1 MFFKRKPKKETK
13 KEIIIERELKA
24 IDIKDIIAPAAL
36 EIKQNYIKVGEKFVC
51 TYFVLTYPS
60 SVTTNWLSPIINFDR
75 VFDISMFIYPIDSG
89 QVLKQ
94 LQKKITEV
102 EALINERQQKGLVRD
117 PELEAAYRNIEELRD
132 KLIQVQ
138 EKMFKFGLYFTIYA
152 DKEEDIKKIEKEIR
166 QILESQLIY
175 IKPALFR
182 QKEGLN
188 SACPLMLDE
197 LKVSTS
203 MNTGPLSASFPF
215 VSFELTSDKGI
226 LYGINR
232 HNNSLIIFDRF
243 SLENGNVVIFAKSG
257 SGKSIR
263 GEEPVLVKKNNKIQ
277 LTKIGPL
284 IENLIKKQGIDFYDE
299 ELEGKTFPGIS
310 VWTFDKN
317 LKGKW
322 GEVKIAARKKAPK
335 EFYKFK
341 TQSGREITTTGDHNM
356 LILKEGK
363 VMAVK
368 SSEVKKGEYIPLP
381 RFLPQAENKTENLD
395 LFHLLRNS
403 ENIYVKGAKEIIN
416 DNYQTLKTKEVNPK
430 YDKYL
435 YRYRRGV
442 LIPIKYLWQIQRKLK
457 LNLKEKLSSLSLTS
471 HTGRGE
477 LPVIFP
483 LSKEFLKILGYIISE
498 GTIGKNFIKISNKDK
513 EIIQDIRY
521 CLSKINVLHF
531 KTKSGVD
538 IRSAVFVEIVKKL
551 GVRQRSSK
559 KIIPKIAFNLP
570 SKKIGY
576 LLSAYFEGEGGIE
589 NSTSITALSK
599 SKRLI
604 SEITYLLYNL
614 KITGRISKVK
624 KKAANCNWK
633 RKRTYWKISISGQ
646 ENLRKFAENIN
657 FVSRKKRKSL
667 EKILKR
673 KGNTNVDIIPGV
685 DGILKEISQLLPS
698 GNRSW
703 NYNFSSIKNGAF
715 NPSRETLRQIIK
727 EIEERVQHFKDL
739 EPRLKILSEL
749 PELDL
754 IINSGKNDRNLN
766 RILWKELDR
775 SWSLM
780 KNQQIQPQSMNVFK
794 GVKALGGPIYSLKEV
809 KECLHSGFKEM
820 DLPIK
825 YYDRSLQSALIDRPQ
840 SNTRYTMIQKAARF
854 IWENYQRLLNENI
867 FKVEEKLNQLKLLAN
882 SDLFWDPIVEIK
894 RIRNKKEEY
903 VYDLTVDNEVFL
915 AGEGGMFVHNSYFQ
929 KLEILRY
936 LTQGADVIVIDP
948 ENEYKYLAQTV
959 GGANF
964 NISLTSAHHINPFD
978 LPPVPEG
985 ESREGIFRSN
995 IVNLVGL
1002 LRLMLGGLTP
1012 EEDAIMDQAITL
1024 TYQSRDITPQSDFEN
1039 QTPPLLSDLQE
1050 ILKGMEGAES
1060 LSTRLEK
1067 YTKGAYAGFLNQ
1079 HTNVDLKNNRM
1090 VVFSIRDLEDELR
1103 PIAMYLILHY
1113 VWNIVRSELKKRILV
1128 IDEAWWMMKYED
1140 SASFLYGM
1148 VKRARKYYLGVS
1160 TITQDVNDFMASTY
1174 GQPIISNSSLQ
1185 ILLKQSPATID
1196 IVANTFNLTKE
1207 ERYLLLQAE
1216 VGEGLFFAGTKHVA
1230 IKVVASF
1237 TEDQIITTDPEQIL
1251 AIKRAKQELEKRG
1264 E

>member
-1 MFFKRKPKKETK
+1 MFFKRKQKKETK
-13 KEIIIERELKA
+13 KEIVIERELKT

-60 SVTTNWLSPIINFDR
+60 SVVTNWLSPIINFDR
-75 VFDISMFIYPIDSG
+75 VFDISMFIYPIESG
-89 QVLKQ
+89 HILKQ

-132 KLIQVQ
+132 KLIQAQ
-138 EKMFKFGLYFTIYA
+138 ERMFKFGLYFTIYA
-152 DKEEDIKKIEKEIR
+152 DTEEDIKRIEKEIR

-182 QKEGLN
+182 QKEGFD
-188 SACPLMLDE
+188 SASPLMLDE

-203 MNTGPLSASFPF
+203 MNTAPLSASFPF
-215 VSFELTSDKGI
+215 VSFELTSDKGV

-257 SGKSIR
+257 SGKS
-263 GEEPVLVKKNNKIQ
+263 
-277 LTKIGPL
+277 
-284 IENLIKKQGIDFYDE
+284 
-299 ELEGKTFPGIS
+299 
-310 VWTFDKN
+310 
-317 LKGKW
+317 
-322 GEVKIAARKKAPK
+322 
-335 EFYKFK
+335 
-341 TQSGREITTTGDHNM
+341 
-356 LILKEGK
+356 
-363 VMAVK
+363 
-368 SSEVKKGEYIPLP
+368 
-381 RFLPQAENKTENLD
+381 
-395 LFHLLRNS
+395 
-403 ENIYVKGAKEIIN
+403 
-416 DNYQTLKTKEVNPK
+416 
-430 YDKYL
+430 
-435 YRYRRGV
+435 
-442 LIPIKYLWQIQRKLK
+442 
-457 LNLKEKLSSLSLTS
+457 
-471 HTGRGE
+471 
-477 LPVIFP
+477 
-483 LSKEFLKILGYIISE
+483 
-498 GTIGKNFIKISNKDK
+498 
-513 EIIQDIRY
+513 
-521 CLSKINVLHF
+521 
-531 KTKSGVD
+531 
-538 IRSAVFVEIVKKL
+538 
-551 GVRQRSSK
+551 
-559 KIIPKIAFNLP
+559 
-570 SKKIGY
+570 
-576 LLSAYFEGEGGIE
+576 
-589 NSTSITALSK
+589 
-599 SKRLI
+599 
-604 SEITYLLYNL
+604 
-614 KITGRISKVK
+614 
-624 KKAANCNWK
+624 
-633 RKRTYWKISISGQ
+633 
-646 ENLRKFAENIN
+646 
-657 FVSRKKRKSL
+657 
-667 EKILKR
+667 
-673 KGNTNVDIIPGV
+673 
-685 DGILKEISQLLPS
+685 
-698 GNRSW
+698 
-703 NYNFSSIKNGAF
+703 
-715 NPSRETLRQIIK
+715 
-727 EIEERVQHFKDL
+727 
-739 EPRLKILSEL
+739 
-749 PELDL
+749 
-754 IINSGKNDRNLN
+754 
-766 RILWKELDR
+766 
-775 SWSLM
+775 
-780 KNQQIQPQSMNVFK
+780 
-794 GVKALGGPIYSLKEV
+794 
-809 KECLHSGFKEM
+809 
-820 DLPIK
+820 
-825 YYDRSLQSALIDRPQ
+825 
-840 SNTRYTMIQKAARF
+840 
-854 IWENYQRLLNENI
+854 
-867 FKVEEKLNQLKLLAN
+867 
-882 SDLFWDPIVEIK
+882 
-894 RIRNKKEEY
+894 
-903 VYDLTVDNEVFL
+903 
-915 AGEGGMFVHNSYFQ
+915 YFQ

-936 LTQGADVIVIDP
+936 LTQGADIIVIDP

-1002 LRLMLGGLTP
+1002 MRLMLGGLTP

-1050 ILKGMEGAES
+1050 ILKGMKGAES

-1079 HTNVDLKNNRM
+1079 YTNVDLKNNRM

-1207 ERYLLLQAE
+1207 EKYLLLQAE